1 MNAIVTQVR
10 PAKPLA
16 WIIGLAVLMP
26 GAAAAAEALED
37 APVVKPIASLWLS
50 SVGPLT
56 ITGNADAT
64 RAKVQVIKEWQQAKV
79 FDAFVLLQFP
89 PTFADPQGAVE
100 RSNALMKEAGGR
112 WISLILPVGK
122 EGWEPSANERLAKK
136 NTRAGTQF
144 DAGRAMTQ
152 AQWLELLKD
161 LQSDTWAW
169 VLEQPAR
176 LPAPEQAARSAAEF
190 VRLAQAQ
197 HKQTVIWLSAQAL
210 TRGGAFEK
218 LMEGICQ
225 ATRADADFIVW
236 MDLPGET
243 LQAGESRWRETM
255 DQLLD
260 KILKLSP
267 PEKTVIQ
274 WLNNPKWPTKD
285 VDGTRD
291 YISICQ
297 AKAINRFCLLAN
309 PQMLER
315 EPWRAFYRT
324 LPKKGAA
331 AAR

>member
-1 MNAIVTQVR
+1 MT
-10 PAKPLA
+10 
-16 WIIGLAVLMP
+16 WIITLAALMP
-26 GAAAAAEALED
+26 GAAATAEALD
-37 APVVKPIASLWLS
+37 DTPVVKPIESLWFS

-64 RAKVQVIKEWQQAKV
+64 RAKVQVIKEWQQGKV
-79 FDAFVLLQFP
+79 FNAFVLLQFP
-89 PTFADPQGAVE
+89 PTFADPQSAVE

-122 EGWEPSANERLAKK
+122 EGWESSNNERLATK
-136 NTRAGTQF
+136 NARAGTQF
-144 DAGRAMTQ
+144 DGGRAMTQ
-152 AQWLELLKD
+152 AQWLDLLKD
-161 LQSDTWAW
+161 LHSDTWAW

-176 LPAPEQAARSAAEF
+176 MPTPEQAARSATEF
-190 VRLAQAQ
+190 VRLAKAR

-210 TRGGAFEK
+210 TRGGRVEE
-218 LMEGICQ
+218 LMEGICN

-243 LQAGESRWRETM
+243 LHAGESRWRETM

-274 WLNNPKWPTKD
+274 WLNNPKWPTGD
-285 VDGTRD
+285 VEGTKA

-297 AKAINRFCLLAN
+297 AKGINRFCLLAP
-309 PQMLER
+309 PQLLER
-315 EPWRAFYRT
+315 EPWREFYRT
-324 LPKKGAA
+324 LPKKDEAA
-331 AAR
+331 AK